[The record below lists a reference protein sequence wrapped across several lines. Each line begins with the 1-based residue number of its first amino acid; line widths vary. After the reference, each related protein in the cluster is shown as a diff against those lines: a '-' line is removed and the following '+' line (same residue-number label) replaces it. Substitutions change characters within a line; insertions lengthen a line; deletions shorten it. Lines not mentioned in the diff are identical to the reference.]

1 MKKFIRIL
9 VPLLLAV
16 AIVASLWWYLFVFD
30 RDFTRDMLLQQ
41 ARFHDLHGNSKMSS
55 WFYNMAYDH
64 SGRDENVA
72 IELANQYKSDGNYT
86 KAEITLS
93 SAIHSG
99 GTAELYTALC
109 KTYVEQDK
117 LLDAVEML
125 DNISDPNIKAQLDAL
140 RPAAPVS
147 NYEDGFYS
155 EYIRVE
161 LTVQDGQTFV
171 STSGQYPSVSDT
183 PYDQPIALAAG
194 ETTIYAVTVSDNGLV
209 SPLSIFGYTVG
220 GVIEEVSFADPAVEA
235 LIREKLSVNEG
246 TILYTDQL
254 WTIEELVMPAQAV
267 DYSDLALLPYLKKL
281 TIESGISEQL
291 KNIGSLS
298 RLEELKLLDCRP
310 TGEDLALIA
319 AIPTLTKLTL
329 ADCGL
334 SSIAAL
340 EPAQKLTYLDLNGNT
355 IRNISVLGKM
365 PHLEE
370 VYLAHNAL
378 TDLNVFANLTNLQ
391 RLDVSYNS
399 IPSIAPICGNIS
411 LSWLDVSH
419 NLIATLGAVDNL
431 SNLTYFAA
439 GSNALTDISQL
450 AECENL
456 AYLDVS
462 NNSII
467 DISKLGSLNALQE
480 LNFANNT
487 VTVLP
492 KWEKDC
498 ALVTIDGTNNLLDSL
513 DNLAGLENLNNVLMD
528 YNADITSVDA
538 LASCHL
544 LMQVN
549 VYGTQVSEVSKL
561 TDQGVLVSYNPTA

>member
-1 MKKFIRIL
+1 MKKVLKVLLPIL
-9 VPLLLAV
+9 LSVAV
-16 AIVASLWWYLFVFD
+16 IGCLIWYLFVYD
-30 RDFTRDMLLQQ
+30 REFSRDILLSQ
-41 ARFHDLHGNSKMSS
+41 ARYQESQGNHDVAA
-55 WFYNMAYDH
+55 WFYDRAYDH
-64 SGRDENVA
+64 ANQDEDVA
-72 IELANQYKSDGNYT
+72 IELANQYKSIGNYT
-86 KAEITLS
+86 KAEFTLAN
-93 SAIHSG
+93 AIADG
-99 GTAELYTALC
+99 GHAELYVALC

-125 DNISDPNIKAQLDAL
+125 DNISDANIKAQLDAL

-155 EYIRVE
+155 EYISVE
-161 LTVQDGQTFV
+161 LTVQGGQTFV
-171 STSGQYPSVSDT
+171 SISGQYPSVFDT

-209 SPLSIFGYTVG
+209 SPLSVYGYTVG

-246 TILYTDQL
+246 SILYTDQL
-254 WTIEELVMPAQAV
+254 WSIEELVMPAQAL

-310 TGEDLALIA
+310 SGEDLALIA

-378 TDLNVFANLTNLQ
+378 TDLSVFANLTNLQ

-399 IPSIAPICGNIS
+399 IPSIAPICSNVS

-431 SNLTYFAA
+431 SSLTYFAA
-439 GSNALTDISQL
+439 GSNTLTDISQL
-450 AECENL
+450 AECESL

-462 NNSII
+462 NNSIT

>member
-1 MKKFIRIL
+1 MKKVLKVLLPIL
-9 VPLLLAV
+9 LSVAV
-16 AIVASLWWYLFVFD
+16 IGCLIWYLFVYD
-30 RDFTRDMLLQQ
+30 REFSRDILLSQ
-41 ARFHDLHGNSKMSS
+41 ARYQESQGNHDVAA
-55 WFYNMAYDH
+55 WFYDRAYDH
-64 SGRDENVA
+64 ANQDEDVA
-72 IELANQYKSDGNYT
+72 IELANQYKSIGNYT
-86 KAEITLS
+86 KAEFTLAN
-93 SAIHSG
+93 AIADG
-99 GTAELYTALC
+99 GHAELYVALC

-125 DNISDPNIKAQLDAL
+125 DNISDANIKAQLEAL

-155 EYIRVE
+155 EYISVE
-161 LTVQDGQTFV
+161 LTVQGGQTFV
-171 STSGQYPSVSDT
+171 STSGQYPSVFDT

-209 SPLSIFGYTVG
+209 SPLSVYGYTVG

-246 TILYTDQL
+246 SILYTDQL
-254 WTIEELVMPAQAV
+254 WSIEELVMPAQAL

-310 TGEDLALIA
+310 SGEDLALIA

-378 TDLNVFANLTNLQ
+378 TDLSVFANLTNLQ

-399 IPSIAPICGNIS
+399 IPSIAPICSNVS

-431 SNLTYFAA
+431 SSLTYFAA
-439 GSNALTDISQL
+439 GSNTLTDISQL
-450 AECENL
+450 AECESL

-462 NNSII
+462 NNSIT

>member
-1 MKKFIRIL
+1 MKKALKIL
-9 VPLLLAV
+9 LPILLAIAV
-16 AIVASLWWYLFVFD
+16 IGCMIWYLFVYD
-30 RDFTRDMLLQQ
+30 REFTRDVLLSQ
-41 ARFHDLHGNSKMSS
+41 ARYQESQGNYDMAA
-55 WFYNMAYDH
+55 WFYDRAYDH
-64 SGRDENVA
+64 ANQDEDVA
-72 IELANQYKSDGNYT
+72 IELANQYKSIGNYT
-86 KAEITLS
+86 KAEYTLANAIADGG
-93 SAIHSG
+93 SAD
-99 GTAELYTALC
+99 LYVALC
-109 KTYVEQDK
+109 KTYIEQNK
-117 LLDAVEML
+117 LLDAVDML
-125 DNISDPNIKAQLDAL
+125 DNISDPKIKAQLDAL
-140 RPAAPVS
+140 RPAAPTS
-147 NYEDGFYS
+147 NYQDGFYT
-155 EYIRVE
+155 EYISIE
-161 LTVQDGQTFV
+161 LTVDSGKTYIR
-171 STSGQYPSVSDT
+171 TNGQYPSITDI
-183 PYDQPIALAAG
+183 PYTQPITLAAG
-194 ETTIYAVTVSDNGLV
+194 ETTIYAVTVGENGLV

-220 GVIEEVSFADPAVEA
+220 GVIEEVSFADAAVEA
-235 LIREKLSVNEG
+235 LIREKLSVNDG

-254 WTIEELVMPAQAV
+254 WTIEELTMPAEAA
-267 DYSDLALLPYLKKL
+267 DYSDLALLPYLRSL
-281 TIESGISEQL
+281 TIESGISDQL
-291 KNIGSLS
+291 KNIGSLT
-298 RLEELKLLDCRP
+298 RLEELRLLDCRP
-310 TGEDLALIA
+310 SGADLAIIA
-319 AIPTLTKLTL
+319 AIPTLTRLTL

-334 SSIAAL
+334 SSIADL

-365 PHLEE
+365 PNLQE

-378 TDLNVFANLTNLQ
+378 TDLSVFANLTNLQ
-391 RLDVSYNS
+391 QLDVSYNS
-399 IPSIAPICGNIS
+399 IPSIAPICSNIS

-456 AYLDVS
+456 EYLDLS
-462 NNSII
+462 NNSLI
-467 DISKLGSLNALQE
+467 DISKLGSLNALQD

-487 VTVLP
+487 VTELP

-513 DNLAGLENLNNVLMD
+513 DRLGGLENLNNVLMD

-549 VYGTQVSEVSKL
+549 VYGTQVSDVSKL

>member
-1 MKKFIRIL
+1 MKKVLKIL
-9 VPLLLAV
+9 LPILLSVAV
-16 AIVASLWWYLFVFD
+16 IGCLIWYLFVYD
-30 RDFTRDMLLQQ
+30 REFTRDILLSQ
-41 ARFHDLHGNSKMSS
+41 ARYQESQGNHDAAA
-55 WFYNMAYDH
+55 WFYDRAYDH
-64 SGRDENVA
+64 ANQDEDVA
-72 IELANQYKSDGNYT
+72 IELANQYKSIGNYT
-86 KAEITLS
+86 KAEFTLAN
-93 SAIHSG
+93 AIADG
-99 GTAELYTALC
+99 GHAELYVALC

-125 DNISDPNIKAQLDAL
+125 DNISDANIKAQLDAL

-161 LTVQDGQTFV
+161 LTVQGGQTFV
-171 STSGQYPSVSDT
+171 STSGQYPSVFDT

-209 SPLSIFGYTVG
+209 SPLSVYGYTVG

-246 TILYTDQL
+246 SILYTDQL
-254 WTIEELVMPAQAV
+254 WSIEELVMPAQAL

-310 TGEDLALIA
+310 SGEDLALIA

-378 TDLNVFANLTNLQ
+378 TDLSVFANLTNLQ

-399 IPSIAPICGNIS
+399 IPSIAPICSNVS

-431 SNLTYFAA
+431 SGLTYFAA

-450 AECENL
+450 AECESL

-462 NNSII
+462 NNSIT

-492 KWEKDC
+492 KWKKDC

>member
-1 MKKFIRIL
+1 MKKVLKVLLPIL
-9 VPLLLAV
+9 LSVAV
-16 AIVASLWWYLFVFD
+16 IGCLIWYLFVYD
-30 RDFTRDMLLQQ
+30 REFSRDILLSQ
-41 ARFHDLHGNSKMSS
+41 ARYQESQGNHDVAA
-55 WFYNMAYDH
+55 WFYDRAYDH
-64 SGRDENVA
+64 ANQDEDVA
-72 IELANQYKSDGNYT
+72 IELANQYKSIGNYT
-86 KAEITLS
+86 KAEFTLAN
-93 SAIHSG
+93 AIADG
-99 GTAELYTALC
+99 GHAELYVALC

-125 DNISDPNIKAQLDAL
+125 DNISDANIKAQLDAL

-155 EYIRVE
+155 EYISVE
-161 LTVQDGQTFV
+161 LTVQGGQTFV
-171 STSGQYPSVSDT
+171 STSGQYPSVFDT

-209 SPLSIFGYTVG
+209 SPLSVYGYTVG

-246 TILYTDQL
+246 SILYTDQL
-254 WTIEELVMPAQAV
+254 WSIEELVMPAQAL

-310 TGEDLALIA
+310 SGEDLALIA

-378 TDLNVFANLTNLQ
+378 TDLSVFANLTNLQ

-399 IPSIAPICGNIS
+399 IPSIAPICSNVS

-431 SNLTYFAA
+431 SSLTYFAA
-439 GSNALTDISQL
+439 GSNTLTDISQL
-450 AECENL
+450 AECESL

-462 NNSII
+462 NNSIT